1 MIKICAVIL
10 CLFSFGIEEGLSQQ
24 KGIHIGNAKL
34 SNKDRRMALVIGNAA
49 YQGGFNVLNNT
60 ERDADSMSVVLE
72 TLGFK
77 VSKYKNLDKINM
89 TEVFLRFENSLQK
102 NDVVVVYF
110 SGHGIG
116 HGSKNYLL
124 PTDAQINCL
133 GELKNYDKLSLGII
147 LDGLEKVAIKN
158 CFIFLDACRN
168 SGYLLDCSDL
178 REKGGNVP
186 SGLSIPNSNPEGSYI
201 VFATQAGK
209 TANDDAYNKV
219 NSLFTGELIRF
230 LRVPNWSHR
239 KIIDE
244 TAKSVKSISNQSQK
258 PEKYDNIDG
267 DYFFLVDDGSIKNK
281 TLSPTER
288 PSPKPPT
295 KPQNG
300 IAKKDWEYAP
310 YITFIEGGVFSMG
323 GNDGEE
329 NEKPVHQVSLKN
341 YWIGKYEV
349 TVSEYMTFVEETNS
363 HFPEWLEKGN
373 SYYINSEGGNYYSNK
388 GYTGPRSNLPI
399 VGINWDDATAY
410 CEWLSKKTTQNYRLP
425 TEAEWEFAANG
436 GNKSS
441 GYKFSGSNEIN
452 DVGWVGENS
461 NNKIHQVGS
470 KKPNSLEI
478 HDLTGNV
485 WEWCA
490 DWFAPYTNSYQ
501 TNPLNLMGDKRFRV
515 VRGGAF
521 SYSKDYSRNTFR
533 SPVEPSTKYD
543 FTGFRVVRE

>member
-1 MIKICAVIL
+1 MIKKFALIF
-10 CLFSFGIEEGLSQQ
+10 CLFFLGMEKGLSQQ
-24 KGIHIGNAKL
+24 KGMQIGNAKL
-34 SNKDRRMALVIGNAA
+34 NNKDRRMALVIGNAR
-49 YQGGFNVLNNT
+49 YKGGFNVLKNT

-72 TLGFK
+72 TLGFN
-77 VSKYKNLDKINM
+77 VSKHKNLDKIDM
-89 TEVFLRFENSLQK
+89 TEAILRFENKLQK
-102 NDVVVVYF
+102 NDVVVIYF

-116 HGSKNYLL
+116 HNSKNYLL
-124 PTDAQINCL
+124 PTDTEIHCL
-133 GELKNYDKLSLGII
+133 GELTNYDKLSLGTI
-147 LDGLEKVAIKN
+147 LDGLDKIAMKN
-158 CFIFLDACRN
+158 CFIILDACRN
-168 SGYLLDCSDL
+168 SGSLLDCPTFG
-178 REKGGNVP
+178 EKGGNVP
-186 SGLSIPNSNPEGSYI
+186 SGLSIPINNPEGSYI

-209 TANDDAYNKV
+209 TANDDSYNEV
-219 NSLFTGELIRF
+219 NSLFTGELIKN

-244 TAKSVKSISNQSQK
+244 TAKSVKSISSQIQK

-267 DYFFLVDDGSIKNK
+267 DYFFLVDDGLIRKPIIPPEKPN
-281 TLSPTER
+281 
-288 PSPKPPT
+288 PKPPT
-295 KPQNG
+295 KPKNG
-300 IAKKDWEYAP
+300 LTQKDFTYSP
-310 YITFIEGGVFSMG
+310 PITFVEGGVFSMG

-329 NEKPVHQVSLKN
+329 NEKPVHQVSLSS

-349 TVSEYMTFVEETNS
+349 TVTEYMTFVEETNT
-363 HFPEWLEKGN
+363 HFPEWFEKGN
-373 SYYINSEGGNYYSNK
+373 SYYINSDGGNYYANK
-388 GYTGPRSNLPI
+388 GYTGPRSDLPI

-410 CEWLSKKTTQNYRLP
+410 CEWLSKKTNQKYRLP

-461 NNKIHQVGS
+461 NNKIHRAGS
-470 KKPNSLEI
+470 KNPNSLEI

-490 DWFAPYTNSYQ
+490 DWFAPYTNSNQ

-533 SPVEPSTKYD
+533 SPVEPNTKYD